1 MMKSHDSTTIF
12 LMALPKDATGRFK
25 ILTRKAAV
33 YDSKYTKMR
42 EIFRVQTNK
51 RALKEKKMTPDFL
64 GFSN

>member
-1 MMKSHDSTTIF
+1 MKPHDSTTIF
-12 LMALPKDATGRFK
+12 PTALPKDATGRFK

-51 RALKEKKMTPDFL
+51 RALKERK
-64 GFSN
+64 